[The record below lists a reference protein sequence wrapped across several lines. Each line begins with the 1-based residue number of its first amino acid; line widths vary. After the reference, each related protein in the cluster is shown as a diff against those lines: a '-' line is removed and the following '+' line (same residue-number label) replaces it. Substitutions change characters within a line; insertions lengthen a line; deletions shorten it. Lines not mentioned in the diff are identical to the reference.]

1 MSFFT
6 GKPDHD
12 FEMHCTAKFRYRQC
26 DIGVTVK
33 YHADDNTV
41 DVYFDEPARAV
52 TPGQALVL
60 YNGEECIGGG
70 NIDAA
75 FQEDKQFQLV

>member
-6 GKPDHD
+6 GRPDHD
-12 FEMHCTAKFRYRQC
+12 VEFHCTAKFRYRQA
-26 DIGVTVK
+26 DVGVTVK
-33 YHADDNTV
+33 YNAAENNADV
-41 DVYFDEPARAV
+41 FFDEPARAV

-70 NIDAA
+70 YIDCA
-75 FQEDKQFQLV
+75 FQGAKKLQLV

>member
-6 GKPDHD
+6 GRPDHD
-12 FEMHCTAKFRYRQC
+12 VEFHCTAKFRYRQA
-26 DIGVTVK
+26 DVGVTVK
-33 YHADDNTV
+33 YNAAENTADV
-41 DVYFDEPARAV
+41 FFDEPARAV

-70 NIDAA
+70 YIDCA
-75 FQEDKQFQLV
+75 FQGAKKLQLV

>member
-1 MSFFT
+1 MT
-6 GKPDHD
+6 LK
-12 FEMHCTAKFRYRQC
+12 CTVRLKFRYVNC

-60 YNGEECIGGG
+60 YME
-70 NIDAA
+70 
-75 FQEDKQFQLV
+75 KSVLVAVYPMLLSKR